1 MRKLSNFML
10 IALIALGLT
19 TATAL
24 AKGKSGR
31 VTFPEDYELNGKL
44 IKKGTYKV
52 EYDDEV
58 GQLTIFLDKST
69 PLKAAARLEKR
80 DGKVRGTRF
89 SWVRKDNSRVLQSIT
104 FGGDTEAVVIRD
116 SSAQTETAQ

>member
-1 MRKLSNFML
+1 MRKLTNFML

-19 TATAL
+19 NVTAL

-31 VTFPEDYELNGKL
+31 VTFPEEYEVNGTL

-52 EYDDEV
+52 EYDDQA

-69 PLKAAARLEKR
+69 AVKTAARLEKR
-80 DGKVRGTRF
+80 GSKARGTRL
-89 SWVRKDNSRVLQSIT
+89 SWVKKDNNRVLQSIT
-104 FGGDTEAVVIRD
+104 FGGDRETVVISD
-116 SSAQTETAQ
+116 GSAQTETAQ